1 MMRIRQGTAWWV
13 GLLKLRGELMALR
26 DCKNLTSLFRDRLLS
41 MVRAWV

>member
-1 MMRIRQGTAWWV
+1 MLPKHHKDGSM
-13 GLLKLRGELMALR
+13 LR